1 MVDLHAR
8 PAPTQGATPLVK
20 RCIVCGSSDGTKPR
34 PAPCFAR
41 AYRQFLQ
48 VKVFKKD
55 WSAELLSPSAA
66 VDQMWRQHLL
76 DNLNYA
82 HDSRLLCC
90 GHFVRHDPDG
100 GLDATARKSRLMATR
115 QALLETFGDEEGGE
129 LDQSATGP
137 WTEVF
142 ETASTARTASAAAA
156 AAAQESDDDGDTG
169 AFVTIALISLT
180 GKSTPWRVWHAS
192 PMRDVLR
199 EYARVE
205 GVDASDF
212 RFVFRGCRLDTDSTG
227 TPDTLGIR
235 SGDIIH
241 VICFL

>member
-1 MVDLHAR
+1 L
-8 PAPTQGATPLVK
+8 
-20 RCIVCGSSDGTKPR
+20 
-34 PAPCFAR
+34 
-41 AYRQFLQ
+41 QF
-48 VKVFKKD
+48 KVFKKD

-100 GLDATARKSRLMATR
+100 GLDAAARKSRLMATR

-142 ETASTARTASAAAA
+142 ETASTARTAAAAAAAQEAA
-156 AAAQESDDDGDTG
+156 AAAQESDDDDDDDDGTG
-169 AFVTIALISLT
+169 AFVTITLRSLT
-180 GKSTPWRVWHAS
+180 GN
-192 PMRDVLR
+192 R
-199 EYARVE
+199 EEHSMARLARQPYA
-205 GVDASDF
+205 
-212 RFVFRGCRLDTDSTG
+212 GCPS
-227 TPDTLGIR
+227 
-235 SGDIIH
+235 
-241 VICFL
+241 